1 MKKFALLLQSWGPLG
16 AFLLAA
22 LDSAGVPLP
31 GGVVALIV
39 AIAATN
45 PAMGWWTAAVAVLGS
60 AIGSMVLFEIAR
72 KGGEMYLE
80 RHTASPRT
88 RKLREWFQHYG
99 LVTVFVPALIP
110 FPMPLK
116 VFVLSAGATGV
127 RPLHF
132 LLVMLAAR
140 IPNYFAMA
148 WLGMHLGHDALPWL
162 KAHTLQFSLAGVALI
177 AALLLALGRLNRSS
191 TMSA

>member
-1 MKKFALLLQSWGPLG
+1 MKKFALLMQSWGPGG
-16 AFLLAA
+16 AFLLAVM
-22 LDSAGVPLP
+22 DSAGVPLP

-45 PAMGWWTAAVAVLGS
+45 PAEGWLTAAVAVVGS

-72 KGGEMYLE
+72 KGGQLYLD

-127 RPLHF
+127 PPLRF
-132 LLVMLAAR
+132 LAVVVAAR
-140 IPNYFAMA
+140 IPCYFAMA
-148 WLGMHLGHDALPWL
+148 WLGMHLGDEALPWL
-162 KAHTLQFSLAGVALI
+162 KAHTLLFSVVGLTLI
-177 AALLLALGRLNRSS
+177 AALLLLLGRMNRSS

>member
-1 MKKFALLLQSWGPLG
+1 MKKLALALQSWGPAG
-16 AFLLAA
+16 ALVLAA
-22 LDSAGVPLP
+22 LDSAGIPLP

-45 PAMGWWTAAVAVLGS
+45 PAAGWLTAALAVAGSSLGS
-60 AIGSMVLFEIAR
+60 LVLFGIAR
-72 KGGEMYLE
+72 KGGQVYLD
-80 RHTASPRT
+80 RHTDSPRT
-88 RKLREWFQHYG
+88 KRFREWFQQYG

-116 VFVLSAGATGV
+116 IFVVSAGATGV
-127 RPLHF
+127 PAARF
-132 LLVMLAAR
+132 LAVILAAR

-148 WLGMHLGHDALPWL
+148 WLGMRLGDGALPWL
-162 KAHTLQFSLAGVALI
+162 KSHTLEFSIAGLVLIGALI
-177 AALLLALGRLNRSS
+177 LLISRMNRSS